1 MAEEAKK
8 SKTVKVGDVLA
19 KDKTEKPKSES
30 KSASKDSKKKT
41 KHKHTHIE
49 SHHDA
54 ETGKTSYTVRHQPMG
69 GGEEV
74 SYAAPDLDAVHDGL
88 EQHLGEPNAGE
99 EASEPATEA
108 AAEPQAEAVA
118 PKPGV

>member
-1 MAEEAKK
+1 MAEETKK
-8 SKTVKVGDVLA
+8 PKTVKVGDVLA
-19 KDKTEKPKSES
+19 KDKTEKPKPES

-49 SHHDA
+49 HHDD
-54 ETGKTSYTVRHQPMG
+54 GSHTVRHQPMG

-88 EQHLGEPNAGE
+88 EQHVGDPNAGE
-99 EASEPATEA
+99 ETAEPAAEA

>member
-1 MAEEAKK
+1 MADEKK

-30 KSASKDSKKKT
+30 KSSKAAPKK
-41 KHKHTHIE
+41 KHKHVHIE
-49 SHHDA
+49 NHYD
-54 ETGKTSYTVRHQPMG
+54 EKGKPTGHTVRLQPMG
-69 GGEEV
+69 GGEET
-74 SYAAPDLDAVHDGL
+74 SFTAPDLDAVHDGL
-88 EQHLGEPNAGE
+88 EEHMGEPNAGE
-99 EASEPATEA
+99 EASEPAAEA

>member
-1 MAEEAKK
+1 MAEETKK
-8 SKTVKVGDVLA
+8 PKTVKIGDVLA
-19 KDKTEKPKSES
+19 KDKAEKPKSES

-49 SHHDA
+49 HHYDA
-54 ETGKTSYTVRHQPMG
+54 EGKATGHTVRHQPMG

-99 EASEPATEA
+99 EQEEA
-108 AAEPQAEAVA
+108 AEQQPQQAQPQPQQQAV
-118 PKPGV
+118 

>member
-49 SHHDA
+49 HHYDA
-54 ETGKTSYTVRHQPMG
+54 EGKATGHTVRHQPMG

-74 SYAAPDLDAVHDGL
+74 SYAAPDLDAVHDGM
-88 EQHLGEPNAGE
+88 EEHVGEPNAGE
-99 EASEPATEA
+99 EASEPAAEA
-108 AAEPQAEAVA
+108 GAEPQAEAVA

>member
-1 MAEEAKK
+1 MAEETKK
-8 SKTVKVGDVLA
+8 PKTVKIGDVLA
-19 KDKTEKPKSES
+19 KDKAEKPKSES

-49 SHHDA
+49 HYYDA
-54 ETGKTSYTVRHQPMG
+54 NGKATGHTVRHQPMG

-74 SYAAPDLDAVHDGL
+74 SYAAPDLDAVHDGM
-88 EQHLGEPNAGE
+88 EEHVGEPNAGE
-99 EASEPATEA
+99 EASEPAAEA

>member
-1 MAEEAKK
+1 MAEETKK
-8 SKTVKVGDVLA
+8 PKTVKVGDVLA
-19 KDKTEKPKSES
+19 KDKTEKPKPES

-74 SYAAPDLDAVHDGL
+74 SYAAPDLDAVHDGM
-88 EQHLGEPNAGE
+88 EEHVGEPNAGE
-99 EASEPATEA
+99 EQEEA
-108 AAEPQAEAVA
+108 AEQQPQQAQPQLQQQAV
-118 PKPGV
+118 